1 MLARAVNCQAPVD
14 GNPCNQCPACLGIEN
29 GSILDVLELD
39 AASNNGVDQ
48 VRALRDEAVYTPA
61 AVRKRVY
68 IVDEV
73 HMLSTPA
80 FNALLKIL
88 EEPPSHLMF
97 ILATTELHKVP
108 ATIRCRCQQFSF
120 KRILPG
126 QIAQR
131 LEYVAGQEGI
141 DLTPEGA
148 ALLARLADGG
158 LRDALSLLDQCSGGG
173 QKVDEQ
179 AVLDTLG
186 LAGNLETAR
195 LMELA
200 ARHDTAAALE
210 TLSRL
215 YAGERTWGRCWG
227 LSSLARDLLM
237 RKTAPRGGSALLTG
251 GYDETT
257 MRGLGE
263 LLTAPRLLQM
273 LNRLQDT
280 AALLPRSSSR
290 RTDAGCASSACAT
303 RRWTTR
309 RPDCPP
315 GSPGWR
321 SSWPPASR
329 LGRRPVRRGRRGGA
343 AARPASAGA
352 RGGSSWTEER
362 PPLPE
367 EPEEERTLE
376 EPERRPAAV
385 PPAQPAVAGGE
396 LLLARFRGGGQA
408 KAALRGA
415 LSGEPG
421 KDGGDLEKRGAD
433 PVGGQRIHQGDAQQT
448 QHHGGAGT
456 GRRAAVRRAGQSSL
470 PNREALS
477 GGPGQWAG
485 PGSWTAGRPGRPAG
499 VWGTV

>member
-1 MLARAVNCQAPVD
+1 M
-14 GNPCNQCPACLGIEN
+14 
-29 GSILDVLELD
+29 
-39 AASNNGVDQ
+39 
-48 VRALRDEAVYTPA
+48 
-61 AVRKRVY
+61 
-68 IVDEV
+68 
-73 HMLSTPA
+73 
-80 FNALLKIL
+80 
-88 EEPPSHLMF
+88 
-97 ILATTELHKVP
+97 
-108 ATIRCRCQQFSF
+108 
-120 KRILPG
+120 
-126 QIAQR
+126 
-131 LEYVAGQEGI
+131 AGQEGI

-215 YAGERTWGRCWG
+215 YAGGKDVGAVLGE

-329 LGRRPVRRGRRGGA
+329 LGRRPVRRG
-343 AARPASAGA
+343 
-352 RGGSSWTEER
+352 
-362 PPLPE
+362 
-367 EPEEERTLE
+367 
-376 EPERRPAAV
+376 
-385 PPAQPAVAGGE
+385 
-396 LLLARFRGGGQA
+396 
-408 KAALRGA
+408 
-415 LSGEPG
+415 
-421 KDGGDLEKRGAD
+421 
-433 PVGGQRIHQGDAQQT
+433 
-448 QHHGGAGT
+448 
-456 GRRAAVRRAGQSSL
+456 
-470 PNREALS
+470 
-477 GGPGQWAG
+477 
-485 PGSWTAGRPGRPAG
+485 TAGRRSSPPGLSRRPWRLLPGRRSVRPCRRNRRRSGPWKSRRDGLRRSRLPSRPSPEARAPSG
-499 VWGTV
+499 PLSRRRPSESCPPRGPIW